1 MEENVFVC
9 GAEIITV
16 KDLSKFV
23 LKLFDKNFKTAVFST
38 SLMSNYNAKKYEQQV
53 LEMVGLNDWDEAI
66 FGTKLIEFTLL
77 TDSDNLKEIVGLSHK
92 NGLIFKNEI
101 KPFNKT
107 ASLNL
112 NQ

>member
-9 GAEIITV
+9 GAEILSV

-23 LKLFDKNFKTAVFST
+23 LKLFDKDYKTSMFST
-38 SLMSNYNAKKYEQQV
+38 SLMSNYNAKKYKQQV
-53 LEMVGLNDWDEAI
+53 LEMLGLNDWDEAI
-66 FGTKLIEFTLL
+66 FGTKLIEFSLL
-77 TDSDNLKEIVGLSHK
+77 TDSDNPKKIVGLSHK

-107 ASLNL
+107 VSPNL